1 MWVRNKEQWADR
13 EFKTFIIKA
22 GDYDTKLNDFL
33 KEINNYISY
42 FNIIFNK
49 QRESKD
55 LVNIF
60 ICILFNKIL
69 IEYEPY
75 LYYNLQ
81 NFKKETEGFDKEY
94 SGIKK
99 ILIIDKKNKDTVNRP
114 IHHVCVKE
122 PRVRIQVLRAGLD
135 GDPYRKIVD
144 YLT

>member
-81 NFKKETEGFDKEY
+81 DFKKETEGFDKEY

-99 ILIIDKKNKDTVNRP
+99 
-114 IHHVCVKE
+114 
-122 PRVRIQVLRAGLD
+122 
-135 GDPYRKIVD
+135 Y
-144 YLT
+144 